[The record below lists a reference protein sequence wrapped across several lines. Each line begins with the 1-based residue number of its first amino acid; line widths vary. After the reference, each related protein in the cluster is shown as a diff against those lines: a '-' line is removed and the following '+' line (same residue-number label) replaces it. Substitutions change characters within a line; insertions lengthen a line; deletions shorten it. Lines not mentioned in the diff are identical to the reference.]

1 MSFVKEFL
9 KENYSLIINKNNIEI
24 NAHKEKKWE
33 KNFLVINKYIIETNN
48 KNIIE
53 NFISKVEYKIMII
66 NPYKYQQNIIHLFKY
81 YSIVAIQK
89 LKYLNMGN
97 NIFTNF
103 HYDYKLNKIKTILTG
118 NKFNESINNFIVFS
132 SKNNVDKLDEEN
144 ILNSYSNLINIDI
157 YIQFISFI
165 IQCNY
170 YKEKRSILANLRENF
185 NL

>member
-1 MSFVKEFL
+1 
-9 KENYSLIINKNNIEI
+9 
-24 NAHKEKKWE
+24 
-33 KNFLVINKYIIETNN
+33 
-48 KNIIE
+48 
-53 NFISKVEYKIMII
+53 
-66 NPYKYQQNIIHLFKY
+66 
-81 YSIVAIQK
+81 
-89 LKYLNMGN
+89 MGN
-97 NIFTNF
+97 NTFTNF

-118 NKFNESINNFIVFS
+118 NKFNASINNFTVFS

-144 ILNSYSNLINIDI
+144 LLNSYSNLINIDI